1 MFKLDFFRPFSRH
14 GTARA
19 SAALPIRLS
28 ENVEFLSSISRL
40 GNSSRLDCT
49 RLNEMVRFQQSF
61 SLHGKARASAALPI
75 WLSENV
81 GLSFEQVGREAIR
94 PGCPTLG
101 SEIHAVV
108 HSSGFVFFESFRF
121 GCLRPFFRLGI
132 ARILFASALGSGKTY
147 VFDRRSPVY
156 GPIRGGPVRPDED
169 GVRTKIRLSRA
180 PCKFIC
186 MAEAKYLRR
195 SQRYEKSSAEASVS
209 LIMPRRSI

>member
-132 ARILFASALGSGKTY
+132 ARILFASALGSGKTS
-147 VFDRRSPVY
+147 VFDRRSPVS

-186 MAEAKYLRR
+186 MAEAKYLRLTPKITIFR
-195 SQRYEKSSAEASVS
+195 F
-209 LIMPRRSI
+209 